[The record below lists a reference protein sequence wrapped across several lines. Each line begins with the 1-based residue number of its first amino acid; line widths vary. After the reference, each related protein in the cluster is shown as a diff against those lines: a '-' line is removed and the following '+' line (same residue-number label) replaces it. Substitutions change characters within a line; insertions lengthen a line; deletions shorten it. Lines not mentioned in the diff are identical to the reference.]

1 MKKWARANYMP
12 NKPLYEGKQHVT
24 AGEDHL
30 LFSRKAA
37 QEGMVLLKNEKN
49 LLPLRPG
56 QKVAIFGKGLFDYVK
71 GGGGSGDVSVEYVHN
86 LYDGFH
92 SLEETIRI
100 YEPLADYYREYIS
113 EQYKSGAKPG
123 LTVEP
128 EIPENYLTQAAEYTD
143 TAMIVLARFS
153 GEGWDRRSVYYDGQE
168 HWEEAQSRESAQV
181 FGDTDYYLTD
191 RESSMIEKVKKHFH
205 KIILV
210 LNIGSVMDTS
220 WFAEDKDLSSVLLM
234 WQAGMEGGRAAAE
247 ILMGLENPSGKLP
260 DTFAKSL
267 DDYPSTGTFHESID
281 YVNYQEDIY
290 VGYRYFETVPGKKDR
305 VNYPFGYGLSYTSF
319 RIDTLATG
327 QEGNS
332 LYFMV
337 MVTNTGKTAGKEV
350 VQVYMEAPQGL
361 LGKAGRSLVAFE
373 KTKKL
378 QPGENQLIALEVSFY
393 TMASYDDLGKI
404 QKSAYLLEKGEYRF
418 YVANCVRMPEE
429 KDSCPAYLFHL
440 EENRILKQLTEKC
453 SPCCMEDRML
463 ADGSMEKLK
472 VDLTRNVR
480 ENALG
485 ETQEWKDGLKPIVRG
500 FDPNQNDQDPDHIN
514 LMDVY
519 EGKRN
524 LEDFLAQ
531 FTDLEL
537 ADLLGG
543 QPNQGVANTFGFGNN
558 PRYGVPSLMTCD
570 GPAGV
575 RILPEYE
582 IYTTAWPCAT
592 LLASS
597 WNRELLYRLGIMIAE
612 EVKENNLCVWLAP
625 AVNIHRNPLCGRN
638 FEYYSEDPLLT
649 GELAASL
656 VEGVQSLKV
665 AATVKHF
672 ACNNKE
678 TNRRNSD
685 SRLSERALREIYLK
699 QFEIIVQKSQP
710 WVIMSSYNLINGVR
724 ASENK
729 ELLEDILRDEWGYQ
743 GVVCT
748 DWYTKGE
755 HYNEVLAGND
765 IKMGTGFPERL
776 IQALGL
782 GAICREDLLHC
793 AKRVVEMIM
802 KID

>member
-12 NKPLYEGKQHVT
+12 NKPLYEGKQYVT
-24 AGEDHL
+24 AGEEHL
-30 LFSRKAA
+30 MFSKKAA
-37 QEGMVLLKNEKN
+37 QEGMVLLKNEGS
-49 LLPLRPG
+49 LLPLQPNQRI
-56 QKVAIFGKGLFDYVK
+56 AIFGKALFDYVK

-92 SLEETIRI
+92 SLEETIQI
-100 YEPLADYYREYIS
+100 YEPLADYYRENVS
-113 EQYKSGAKPG
+113 EQYKKGALPG

-128 EIPENYLTQAAEYTD
+128 EIPEEYLTQAANYTD
-143 TAMIVLARFS
+143 TAMIVISRFS
-153 GEGWDRRSVYYDGQE
+153 GEGWDRRSVYYEGQE
-168 HWEEAQSRESAQV
+168 PWEEDQSRVSQAV
-181 FGDTDYYLTD
+181 FGDTDYYLTES
-191 RESSMIEKVKKHFH
+191 ESSMIKNVKEYFH

-210 LNIGSVMDTS
+210 LNIGSVMDSS
-220 WFAEDKDLSSVLLM
+220 WFAEDKDLSSVLLI

-267 DDYPSTGTFHESID
+267 DDYPSTKGFHDSPD
-281 YVNYQEDIY
+281 YVNYLEDIY
-290 VGYRYFETVPGKKDR
+290 VGYRYFETIPGKKER
-305 VNYPFGYGLSYTSF
+305 VNYPFGYGLSYTNF
-319 RIDTLATG
+319 RINPLAMA
-327 QEGNS
+327 QEENS

-337 MVTNTGKTAGKEV
+337 KVTNTGKRAGKEV
-350 VQVYMEAPQGL
+350 VQIYMEAPQGV

-378 QPGENQLIALEVSFY
+378 QPGEDQLIALEVPFY

-404 QKSAYLLEKGEYRF
+404 QKSAYLLEEGEYRF
-418 YVANCVRMPEE
+418 YIDNCVRMPGQ
-429 KDSCPAYLFHL
+429 DSKPAYGFHL
-440 EENRILKQLTEKC
+440 SENRILEQLSEKC
-453 SPCCMEDRML
+453 SPCRLAERMMS
-463 ADGSMEKLK
+463 DGSLEKLT
-472 VDLTRNVR
+472 VDLSCNIRKNV
-480 ENALG
+480 LG
-485 ETQEWKDGLKPIVRG
+485 DTEEWKDGLKPIIRG
-500 FDPNQNDQDPDHIN
+500 VDLNCTEENPDHIN

-524 LEDFLAQ
+524 LEEFLAQ

-543 QPNQGVANTFGFGNN
+543 QPNQGIANTFGFGNN
-558 PRYGVPSLMTCD
+558 PRYGVPSLMTTD

-575 RILPEYE
+575 RILPEYA
-582 IYTTAWPCAT
+582 IYTTAWPCTT

-597 WNRELLYRLGIMIAE
+597 WNRELLYQLGIMVAE

-656 VEGVQSLKV
+656 VGGIQSLKV
-665 AATVKHF
+665 GATVKHF

-699 QFEIIVQKSQP
+699 QFEIIVRRSQP

-729 ELLEDILRDEWGYQ
+729 ELLEYILRDEWGYE

-748 DWYTKGE
+748 DWYTRGE
-755 HYNEVLAGND
+755 HYKEVLAGND

-776 IQALGL
+776 MQALEL

-793 AKRVVEMIM
+793 ARRVLEMIM
-802 KID
+802 KVD

>member
-12 NKPLYEGKQHVT
+12 NKPLYEGKPYVT
-24 AGEDHL
+24 AGEEHL
-30 LFSRKAA
+30 LFSKKAA
-37 QEGMVLLKNEKN
+37 QEGMVLLKNEEG
-49 LLPLRPG
+49 LLPLQPD
-56 QKVAIFGKGLFDYVK
+56 QKIAIFGKGLFDYVK

-92 SLEETIRI
+92 SLEESIKVF
-100 YEPLADYYREYIS
+100 EPLADYYRENVS
-113 EQYKSGAKPG
+113 EQYKNGALPG

-128 EIPENYLTQAAEYTD
+128 EIPEDYLTQAAGYTD
-143 TAMIVLARFS
+143 TAMIVITRFS
-153 GEGWDRRSVYYDGQE
+153 GEGWDRRSVYYEGQE
-168 HWEEAQSRESAQV
+168 PWEEDQSRASQAV
-181 FGDTDYYLTD
+181 FGDTDYYLTES
-191 RESSMIEKVKKHFH
+191 ESSMIKKVKEYFH

-210 LNIGSVMDTS
+210 LNIGSVMDSS
-220 WFAEDKDLSSVLLM
+220 WFAEDKDLSSVLLI
-234 WQAGMEGGRAAAE
+234 WQAGMEGGKAAAE

-267 DDYPSTGTFHESID
+267 DDYPSTADFHESPD
-281 YVNYQEDIY
+281 YVNYLEDIY
-290 VGYRYFETVPGKKDR
+290 VGYRYFETIPGKKER
-305 VNYPFGYGLSYTSF
+305 VNYPFGYGLSYTDF
-319 RIDTLATG
+319 RIDPLAMAR
-327 QEGNS
+327 EENS

-337 MVTNTGKTAGKEV
+337 KVTNTGRRAGKEV
-350 VQVYMEAPQGL
+350 VQIYMEAPQGM

-378 QPGENQLIALEVSFY
+378 QPGENQLIALEVPFY
-393 TMASYDDLGKI
+393 IMASYDDLGKI
-404 QKSAYLLEKGEYRF
+404 QKSAYLLEKGDYRF
-418 YVANCVRMPEE
+418 YIDNCVRMPG
-429 KDSCPAYLFHL
+429 KDSQPAYELHL
-440 EENRILKQLTEKC
+440 DENRILEQLSEKC
-453 SPCCMEDRML
+453 SPCRLGCRML
-463 ADGSMEKLK
+463 SDGSLEMLK
-472 VDLTRNVR
+472 VDLTRNIR
-480 ENALG
+480 ENVLG
-485 ETQEWKDGLKPIVRG
+485 EKEWKDGLKPISRG
-500 FDPNQNDQDPDHIN
+500 YDPNLDDKDPDHIN

-524 LEDFLAQ
+524 LEEFLDQ
-531 FTDLEL
+531 FTNLEL

-558 PRYGVPSLMTCD
+558 PRYGVPSLMTTD

-575 RILPEYE
+575 RILPEYA
-582 IYTTAWPCAT
+582 IYTTAWPCTT

-597 WNRELLYRLGIMIAE
+597 WNRELLYQLGIMVAE

-656 VEGVQSLKV
+656 VDGIQTLKV
-665 AATVKHF
+665 GATVKHF

-699 QFEIIVQKSQP
+699 QFEIIVRRSQP

-729 ELLEDILRDEWGYQ
+729 ELLEYILRDEWGYE

-748 DWYTKGE
+748 DWYTRGE
-755 HYNEVLAGND
+755 HYKEVLAGND

-776 IQALGL
+776 MQALEL

-793 AKRVVEMIM
+793 ARRVLEMIM
-802 KID
+802 KVD